1 MEISTDVVC
10 PRCTSEKFTSLPF
23 GYIIRAVGSAKT
35 YRCLVCGNV
44 FVKRIRFQGQI
55 DETEVLDAAVK
66 AASVPLENRI

>member
-1 MEISTDVVC
+1 MEMSTEVVC

-44 FVKRIRFQGQI
+44 FVKRVRFQGQSE
-55 DETEVLDAAVK
+55 DLEVLDAAGK
-66 AASVPLENRI
+66 AAGVPLENRI